1 MISVLHF
8 TLPND
13 SFCFWSNICW
23 CAGKRYKF
31 VKSYAE
37 LCVCMF
43 LFQGVKDVHADHAA
57 SHIGKAQGIV
67 TCLRA
72 TPYHSSRRKVY
83 LPMDICMLVSRA
95 SLWREIWFS
104 LKKNVTKTS
113 TVCQVT
119 FVYWPVKHKILSSAR
134 RKDSLLKSEV
144 HCISSLFQWKVKLQ
158 YQHPPQILTCSDL
171 FSQKSQT
178 ARFKGLSFINI
189 GHIGHINPTIFPK
202 TALSMRSGVCFH
214 FVHIQ

>member
-1 MISVLHF
+1 
-8 TLPND
+8 
-13 SFCFWSNICW
+13 
-23 CAGKRYKF
+23 
-31 VKSYAE
+31 
-37 LCVCMF
+37 MF

-119 FVYWPVKHKILSSAR
+119 FVYWAVKHKILSLVL

-144 HCISSLFQWKVKLQ
+144 HCISSLFKWKVKLQ

-189 GHIGHINPTIFPK
+189 GHIGHINPDNFSQNSFIYEIRCLLTFYPYSVNLTESSWK
-202 TALSMRSGVCFH
+202 CVTALVEKNICVNILLHANIPARKELF
-214 FVHIQ
+214 FQA